1 MSEEAVVMEKI
12 QIDQYRS
19 KDETEFVPR
28 VLPRVRMLAPVPV
41 GRVVGNSH
49 LRYHGMQVQDF
60 ASARTRTKK
69 VEVCSTCG
77 ATHHVTHGH
86 AHDRQCRSCDPAG
99 PIVVDVTASA
109 RVDFVL
115 GCAVNSICETMQSQR
130 CKIGLTRTRVRKE
143 RCSSVLLSS
152 TSGMPVGGG
161 R

>member
-1 MSEEAVVMEKI
+1 MKVRNPFQCPKRQQSWKKYKSI
-12 QIDQYRS
+12 SIDRKTRRNNS
-19 KDETEFVPR
+19 PGT
-28 VLPRVRMLAPVPV
+28 AP
-41 GRVVGNSH
+41 GQNAGTGSSGESRWECREILH
-49 LRYHGMQVQDF
+49 LHI
-60 ASARTRTKK
+60 ASVTKK
-69 VEVCSTCG
+69 VKVCSTCG

-109 RVDFVL
+109 RVGFVL
-115 GCAVNSICETMQSQR
+115 GCAVDSFCETMQGQR
-130 CKIGLTRTRVRKE
+130 CKIGLTRTRVRKG